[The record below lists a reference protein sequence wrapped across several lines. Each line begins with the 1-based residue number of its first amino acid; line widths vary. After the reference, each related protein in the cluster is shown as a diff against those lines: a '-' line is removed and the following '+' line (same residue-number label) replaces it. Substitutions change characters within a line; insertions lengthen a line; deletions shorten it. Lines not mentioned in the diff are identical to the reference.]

1 MSLPEIAFIVSL
13 LARAGLP
20 VIAVMLYIAA
30 LASAVY
36 MLRDRGNNGH

>member
-1 MSLPEIAFIVSL
+1 MSLPEITFMFSL

-20 VIAVMLYIAA
+20 VLAVMLYAAA
-30 LASAVY
+30 LASAAY